1 MDRKNHP
8 CIPLPS
14 AGLIEGWAPHYIDHL
29 APLCSF
35 LEIPLIVTEEEL
47 AKTLAIFYPKL
58 SIYHISPLTLSE
70 KIVSCLKV
78 LFVCT
83 PRILVDETLFLAQ
96 ILHKKKI
103 HTIWCP
109 HGNSDKGHKSPH
121 MEALDQEEISLVYGK
136 KMIDFLKQ
144 KKAFSQLKCAIEVS
158 NFRLL
163 YYQKN
168 KEFYDTLLQTE
179 LLEKLPAAKKCIL
192 YAPTWQDG
200 EQSSSFYEAT
210 PHLIKNLPKDWNLII
225 KPHPNLA
232 LKEQESY
239 DSFLQLAKNH
249 PNILFLKDFP
259 LIYPL
264 LSAIDI
270 YIGDFSSI
278 GYDFLTFQRPMFFLN
293 QQQRA
298 KECDLGLYLYQ
309 CGTEI
314 QPNDYPNIY
323 TIIQNRLPQDHILFS
338 PFRKEVYEYTFAEEI
353 EPAMLKEKIFS
364 SYTHFS

>member
-1 MDRKNHP
+1 MDQKP
-8 CIPLPS
+8 PPSTPPS

-29 APLCSF
+29 APLCCL
-35 LEIPLIVTEEEL
+35 LEIPLIVTEEEI
-47 AKTLAIFYPKL
+47 AKTLAVFYPKL
-58 SIYHISPLTLSE
+58 SIHHISPLILPE
-70 KIVSCLKV
+70 RIVDCLKV

-83 PRILVDETLFLAQ
+83 PRILVDETLFLSQ
-96 ILHKKKI
+96 TLHKKKI
-103 HTIWCP
+103 HSIWCP
-109 HGNSDKGHKSPH
+109 HGNSDKGHKSSH
-121 MEALDQEEISLVYGK
+121 MEALNKEEVSLVYGK
-136 KMIDFLKQ
+136 KMIEFLKQ
-144 KKAFSQLKCAIEVS
+144 KNAFAQLKCTVEVS

-168 KEFYDTLLQTE
+168 KEFYDNLLQAE
-179 LLEKLPAAKKCIL
+179 VLQKLPPAKKCLL

-232 LKEQESY
+232 LKEQATY
-239 DSFLQLAKNH
+239 DSFLQLAQTH
-249 PNILFLKDFP
+249 PNIIFITDFP

-264 LSAIDI
+264 LSAVDM

-278 GYDFLTFQRPMFFLN
+278 GYDFLTFQKPMFFLN
-293 QQQRA
+293 QQQRVR
-298 KECDLGLYLYQ
+298 ESDLGLYLYQ

-314 QPNDYPNIY
+314 KPHDYPNIY
-323 TIIQNRLPQDHILFS
+323 TIIQNALPQDHALFS
-338 PFRKEVYEYTFAEEI
+338 SSRKEVYEYTFAEEI
-353 EPAMLKEKIFS
+353 EPATLRHKIFS